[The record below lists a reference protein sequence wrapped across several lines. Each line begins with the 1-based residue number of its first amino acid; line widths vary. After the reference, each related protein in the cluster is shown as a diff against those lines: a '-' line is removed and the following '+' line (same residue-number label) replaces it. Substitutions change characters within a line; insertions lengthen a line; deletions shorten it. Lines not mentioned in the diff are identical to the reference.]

1 MHQQDSLN
9 IKDMKNINLVIVL
22 SGVII
27 LYAFLSIYYLPP
39 EDAVARVHDYLEG
52 IFSVYKVRAELSGFF
67 LDYDYNVQQIFN
79 GVPLSLTGLSD
90 FNVGANMYLFFDP
103 FNAYVINQFLFRTIG
118 FIGLLLLLK
127 DHVLPKGSYYVLIAV
142 STALDFA
149 VINHFPTRFGT
160 ILYQPL
166 LYWSILNIYSGSRKL
181 RDIMIIVAYPFMMG
195 SIIRGGFVAI
205 GIVIIVTFYCWVI
218 SHSNKKFFLI
228 TAIATVFTVLLV
240 ESRIFYQYLF
250 ADFHSARNESIS
262 TFVLNPFD
270 LPNLSR
276 VFYKFVAHF
285 MHDGYGHHLQGQKP
299 FIFWVVILGICVICY
314 RWRLH
319 LKDNVLHIKL
329 AKRLIILFCLTVA
342 ISLIYGLVF
351 YYPYLQK
358 LVGIKFGFHR
368 ISALS
373 PILWHV
379 MFAISV
385 ALLIANYGSLTR
397 KIIVPF
403 ILIIVFSY
411 ASQQQLYGLKQ
422 NINKALGIMENIPI
436 KYSLKSYITG
446 KPIEAY
452 ILRMSQEPP
461 YVPLKDFFRTKTFA
475 NISRDISE
483 ITNRPKSSYRVM
495 CFDLAP
501 SVLQFN
507 GFYTLD
513 SQMADEPLE
522 YAKEFAHLFRHEFA
536 KDGISNMFMR
546 EVLYTYVANES
557 RKDNGITPTFDV
569 CQFVNMG
576 GKFIFSS
583 KPLLNASELHLSL
596 LKSYRN
602 LKPTAIGRDCYEI
615 YDSIYLYQ
623 VNVPLECSINGTHTY
638 LIKKTNH
645 ICGPLK
651 TGSQ

>member
-1 MHQQDSLN
+1 
-9 IKDMKNINLVIVL
+9 MKNLNLVIVS
-22 SGVII
+22 SGLVI

-39 EDAVARVHDYLEG
+39 EDAVARVHDYLDS

-67 LDYDYNVQQIFN
+67 LDYDYTVQQIFN
-79 GVPLSLTGLSD
+79 GVPLNLTGLSD
-90 FNVGANMYLFFDP
+90 FNVGANLYLFFDP
-103 FNAYVINQFLFRTIG
+103 FDAYVINQFLFRTIG
-118 FIGLLLLLK
+118 FIGVLLLLK

-142 STALDFA
+142 STALDFG
-149 VINHFPTRFGT
+149 VLNHFPARFGT

-166 LYWSILNIYSGSRKL
+166 LYWSILNIYSGNRKL
-181 RDIMIIVAYPFMMG
+181 RDIMIIVAYPFMVG
-195 SIIRGGFVAI
+195 SVIRGGFAPI
-205 GIVIIVTFYCWVI
+205 GIVIIVTLYCWVI
-218 SHSNKKFFLI
+218 NHSNKKFYLI
-228 TAIATVFTVLLV
+228 AAIATVFTMLLV

-250 ADFHSARNESIS
+250 ADFHSARNESLS
-262 TFVLNPFD
+262 ASMLPPFD
-270 LPNLSR
+270 LSNLSR
-276 VFYKFVAHF
+276 VFNEFIVFF
-285 MHDGYGHHLQGQKP
+285 MYDGYGHHIQGQRP

-319 LKDNVLHIKL
+319 LKDNELHIML

-342 ISLIYGLVF
+342 ISLIYGLMI
-351 YYPYLQK
+351 YYIYLQK
-358 LVGIKFGFHR
+358 LVGIKFGVHR

-379 MFAISV
+379 MFAISA

-422 NINKALGIMENIPI
+422 NINRSLGIMENIPI
-436 KYSLKSYITG
+436 KDSLKSYITG
-446 KPIEAY
+446 KPIRAD
-452 ILRMSQEPP
+452 ILSRSQAPP
-461 YVPLKDFFRTKTFA
+461 YVSLKDFFRTKTFA

-513 SQMADEPLE
+513 FKMSDEPLK
-522 YAKEFAHLFRHEFA
+522 YAKEFTHLFRHELA
-536 KDGISNMFMR
+536 KDGKNNTFMSP
-546 EVLYTYVANES
+546 VLYTQVANES
-557 RKDNGITPTFDV
+557 RKNNGIAPTFDV
-569 CQFVNMG
+569 CQFINMG

-583 KPLLNASELHLSL
+583 KPLLNASELSLSL

-602 LKPTAIGRDCYEI
+602 LKPTANGNHEM

-623 VNVPLECSINGTHTY
+623 ASD
-638 LIKKTNH
+638 
-645 ICGPLK
+645 
-651 TGSQ
+651 